1 MIQWSPFNYNFPF
14 FYVQNDNIISVNK
27 VCIELLIETTKF
39 RIFDVV
45 SDFHFLQIL
54 FNILYFLVCNL
65 NYNANERKVTKSS
78 CYITFTSFLLCLNSF
93 FSFLFHFILKRYVFI
108 FAYTVVF
115 WLEPDGVHR
124 IVRPIYTRFSWHKKY
139 FLFKHFY
146 MKLYTQRKNFAAK
159 DVILKCRMFH
169 QCDTVQ
175 GMQNETAKNNIKQN
189 TFGIY
194 RY

>member
-1 MIQWSPFNYNFPF
+1 MFAFIYLCWKTRVISSKYKLLMIQWSPFNYNFPF

-54 FNILYFLVCNL
+54 FNILYFLECNL

-93 FSFLFHFILKRYVFI
+93 FFFFISFHLK
-108 FAYTVVF
+108 T
-115 WLEPDGVHR
+115 LCL
-124 IVRPIYTRFSWHKKY
+124 Y
-139 FLFKHFY
+139 FCVYCCL
-146 MKLYTQRKNFAAK
+146 LIGTGW
-159 DVILKCRMFH
+159 CS
-169 QCDTVQ
+169 
-175 GMQNETAKNNIKQN
+175 
-189 TFGIY
+189 
-194 RY
+194 